1 MNFII
6 PYLYSCLHLV
16 LFILAANVL
25 YLLVFSVAA
34 YFNKEK
40 RPDTNGDCPAQRT
53 LVMYPAYKEDEV
65 IIDSVKSFREQD
77 YPAENYRVVVLAD
90 SIREETLNEIK
101 FMGAWV
107 YRVPETNQRN
117 KARAIN
123 NLLAHFQ
130 EDFDNCVVMDA
141 DNLVDKDFL
150 KGVNAYFANG
160 VKALQTRRVSK
171 TNVSNL
177 AHLDAYSEIINNHIF
192 RKGQRALG
200 FSSSLIGSG
209 MAFSFGTFRENMK
222 GMDVFSGFDKELELR
237 LLENK
242 IKIEYAP
249 EIVVYDEKVSTHHVF
264 VNQRRRWLYA
274 QWYFLKKNTLK
285 AIVLFGAG
293 NFDYVNKVLQF
304 VLLPRIICIGL
315 AGMLL
320 LLSPLAG
327 TDVFVAALAINMG
340 LATALVLPLKA
351 QLKTGQILSSIT
363 EIPHAFANML
373 LALITA
379 GKAAGKF
386 LHTPHHSK

>member
-1 MNFII
+1 
-6 PYLYSCLHLV
+6 
-16 LFILAANVL
+16 
-25 YLLVFSVAA
+25 
-34 YFNKEK
+34 
-40 RPDTNGDCPAQRT
+40 
-53 LVMYPAYKEDEV
+53 
-65 IIDSVKSFREQD
+65 
-77 YPAENYRVVVLAD
+77 
-90 SIREETLNEIK
+90 
-101 FMGAWV
+101 
-107 YRVPETNQRN
+107 
-117 KARAIN
+117 
-123 NLLAHFQ
+123 
-130 EDFDNCVVMDA
+130 
-141 DNLVDKDFL
+141 
-150 KGVNAYFANG
+150 
-160 VKALQTRRVSK
+160 
-171 TNVSNL
+171 
-177 AHLDAYSEIINNHIF
+177 
-192 RKGQRALG
+192 
-200 FSSSLIGSG
+200 
-209 MAFSFGTFRENMK
+209 MK